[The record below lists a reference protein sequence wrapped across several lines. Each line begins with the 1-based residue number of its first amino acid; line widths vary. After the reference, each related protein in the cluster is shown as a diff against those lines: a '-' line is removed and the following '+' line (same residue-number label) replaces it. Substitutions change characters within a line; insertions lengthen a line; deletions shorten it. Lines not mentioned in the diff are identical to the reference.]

1 MSVRVNEDLAVSVQ
15 IACDQLEDLAK
26 QGVTLLICNRPDGEE
41 PNQPNFS
48 EIQTRAAAVGIEA
61 LYQPV
66 IPGQISDQAIVEF
79 GNALLT
85 ANGKVLAYCRTGTRS
100 ITLWALSQAREGQNV
115 DELLQAARDA
125 GYDLAGIRDRL
136 DQLSKEA
143 L

>member
-15 IACDQLEDLAK
+15 IACDQLEDLAA
-26 QGVTLLICNRPDGEE
+26 QGVMLLICNRPDGEE